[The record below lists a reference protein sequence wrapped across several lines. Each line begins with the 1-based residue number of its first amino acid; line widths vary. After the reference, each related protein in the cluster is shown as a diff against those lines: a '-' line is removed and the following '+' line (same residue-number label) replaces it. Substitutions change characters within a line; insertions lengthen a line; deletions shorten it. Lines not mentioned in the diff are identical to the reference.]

1 MNIFTAVWDNWSIYQ
16 KVTTALLYTL
26 LLILIP
32 LLVTSITKSKQFTIF
47 SVISL
52 ISSAIITLISFIIL
66 NIAIGQAISFIYQL
80 TPIIVLIIN
89 ILNISTSIGFFEKQ
103 KKDKELNIINLKKE
117 YLKDTLQLTIFLT
130 LMFSAFSAFLSGII
144 FTFIVLT
151 GVIAV
156 IVPWVNFAIVYWYF
170 KKNA

>member
-1 MNIFTAVWDNWSIYQ
+1 M
-16 KVTTALLYTL
+16 
-26 LLILIP
+26 
-32 LLVTSITKSKQFTIF
+32 
-47 SVISL
+47 
-52 ISSAIITLISFIIL
+52 
-66 NIAIGQAISFIYQL
+66 
-80 TPIIVLIIN
+80 
-89 ILNISTSIGFFEKQ
+89 STSIGFFEKQ

-117 YLKDTLQLTIFLT
+117 YLRDTLQLTIFLA
-130 LMFSAFSAFLSGII
+130 LMFSAFSAFLSGTI